1 MRKSAALA
9 LLAAVLWL
17 VLPAAP
23 ATAATHSVAMR
34 QYAYAPTV
42 MTVDVGDTVRWTNN
56 DTAQHDV
63 MITNGPTSF
72 HGPLIGK
79 GQSWTYTFG
88 TPGTYSYI
96 CSIHPDMKA
105 QIVVRPKPAA
115 TTAAPAPAQKQPRPS
130 ASAAVSSAAAA
141 PVVVTPSP
149 SMSMPAAA
157 APVADSSGL
166 SPLLIVAG
174 ISVAVVVFCLLLMS
188 SRPALEPVPAA
199 APAPAHRAPNPE
211 LADTAV
217 LPEVV
222 KADGQ

>member
-1 MRKSAALA
+1 MRKSVALA
-9 LLAAVLWL
+9 MLAAILWL
-17 VLPAAP
+17 VLPATP

-34 QYAYAPTV
+34 QYAYAPTG
-42 MTVDVGDTVRWTNN
+42 MTVDVGDTIRWTND

-63 MITNGPTSF
+63 MITNGPISF

-88 TPGTYSYI
+88 TAGTYSYI

-105 QIVVRPKPAA
+105 QIVVRPKAAA
-115 TTAAPAPAQKQPRPS
+115 TTAAPAPVQLRPRPS
-130 ASAAVSSAAAA
+130 PTAAAA

-149 SMSMPAAA
+149 SMSMPTATT
-157 APVADSSGL
+157 PVSDSSGL
-166 SPLLIVAG
+166 NPLLIVAG

-188 SRPALEPVPAA
+188 SRPTLEA
-199 APAPAHRAPNPE
+199 APPPPPAHRAADAD

>member
-1 MRKSAALA
+1 MRKSAALVA
-9 LLAAVLWL
+9 LIAVLWL

-34 QYAYAPTV
+34 QYAYSPTA
-42 MTVDVGDTVRWTNN
+42 MTVNVGDTIRWTNY

-88 TPGTYSYI
+88 TAGTYSYI

-105 QIVVRPKPAA
+105 QIVVRPKAVA
-115 TTAAPAPAQKQPRPS
+115 TTAAPAPAQQQPRPS
-130 ASAAVSSAAAA
+130 ASASAAASAAA
-141 PVVVTPSP
+141 PVVVAPSP
-149 SMSMPAAA
+149 SMSMPAATT
-157 APVADSSGL
+157 PVSDSSGL

-188 SRPALEPVPAA
+188 SRPAPVPVAA
-199 APAPAHRAPNPE
+199 APPPPPPAHRASE
-211 LADTAV
+211 LEDTAV

-222 KADGQ
+222 KSE